1 MTQKIH
7 HLVAASDGKRYTQL
21 TSIYAETYEQ
31 ALQEAQEW
39 HKDYQH
45 LPLLTVKAQ
54 PQGLQA
60 GFCRLPGV
68 VEETMVTQWRVREV
82 LKERG
87 LSMKQ
92 AAVLADIPYSTV
104 YAFCHPPFPST
115 LSPRL
120 EKLAHALAVPLAQM
134 SETVTVMTEVS
145 KHRET
150 TMEETR

>member
-1 MTQKIH
+1 MTRKIH
-7 HLVAASDGKRYTQL
+7 HLVAASDGKRYTEL
-21 TSIYAETYEQ
+21 TSVYAETYEQ

-68 VEETMVTQWRVREV
+68 VEETMVTRWHIKEV

-87 LSMKQ
+87 LSMRQ
-92 AAVLADIPYSTV
+92 AAVLADLPYSTI
-104 YAFCHPPFPST
+104 YAFCHPPFSDT

-120 EKLAHALAVPLAQM
+120 KQLADALALPLSQM
-134 SETVTVMTEVS
+134 SETVPVMTEVS
-145 KHRET
+145 KHQKCVTRET
-150 TMEETR
+150 S